1 MILADLTGMKIFTT
15 RFGEIDINKD
25 MIIKFPSG
33 IPGHERLKRYC
44 LIEHRNLLK
53 WLQAVDDPE
62 VAFISTD
69 PFNFFQT
76 YSFKIND
83 DDEKRLGIKIPSDV
97 AVLVFLSIYG
107 NRVTANLKEPVII
120 NSSNRTAARI
130 KIEGADYSTKT
141 LLPGIF

>member
-1 MILADLTGMKIFTT
+1 MKIFTT
-15 RFGEIDINKD
+15 RFGEIDIARD

-33 IPGHERLKRYC
+33 IPGHEQLKRYC
-44 LIEHRNLLK
+44 LLDYKDLLK

-76 YSFKIND
+76 YSFQIKD
-83 DDEKRLGIKIPSDV
+83 DDESRLGIKAPSDV
-97 AVLVFLSIYG
+97 AVLVFLSLSG

-120 NSSNRTAARI
+120 NSYNRTAARI
-130 KIEGADYSTKT
+130 KLEDACYSTKAV
-141 LLPGIF
+141 LPGIF